1 MAAARHNGEIRR
13 GENLMAVEISDK
25 EFLPSAGDVSVVKIK
40 PGGVWLAVNLSELW
54 AYRELLYFLAWRD
67 VKVRYKQ
74 TVLGVLWVL
83 LQPVLTTV
91 IFSILF
97 ARFAP
102 SQSSEIPYPLF
113 AFTGFV
119 LWTFASNALNNAGN
133 SLVNSSNLVTKVY
146 FPRLIMPFAA
156 IAATTVDLLVSLGV
170 LILAFLFFGIAPHW
184 TIVFAPLLV
193 GLLILFVFG
202 AGTLLAALNVRFR
215 DVRFVLPF
223 ALQILMFASP
233 VFYSLDFLP
242 EHWRVVW
249 KLNPLTGI
257 LQGFRA
263 AIFGTEFDFL
273 AIAVSVVVTLT
284 LVFLSVTVFTRME
297 EDFADLV

>member
-1 MAAARHNGEIRR
+1 
-13 GENLMAVEISDK
+13 MAVEISDK
-25 EFLPSAGDVSVVKIK
+25 EFLLSAENVSIVKIK
-40 PGGVWLAVNLSELW
+40 PGGGWLAISLSELW

-74 TVLGVLWVL
+74 TLLGVLWVL

-113 AFTGFV
+113 AFTGFI

-133 SLVNSSNLVTKVY
+133 SLVSSSNLVTKVY
-146 FPRLIMPFAA
+146 FPRLIMPLAA
-156 IAATTVDLLVSLGV
+156 IAATMVDLLISLGV
-170 LILAFLFFGIAPHW
+170 LVLALLFFGANFSW
-184 TIVFAPLLV
+184 TIIFAPFFAA
-193 GLLILFVFG
+193 LLILFVFG
-202 AGTLLAALNVRFR
+202 LGTLLAALNVRFR
-215 DVRFVLPF
+215 DVRFILPF

-242 EHWRVVW
+242 ERWHIVW

-263 AIFGTEFDFL
+263 AVFGTEFDVT
-273 AIAVSVVVTLT
+273 AIAISVAVTVVLILLTVS
-284 LVFLSVTVFTRME
+284 VFTRME
-297 EDFADLV
+297 ENFADLV